1 MEGRLDSVERAGRA
15 VSARRGTY
23 SIVARDDATGE
34 LGVAVQ
40 SHWFSVG
47 SIVSWAS
54 PGVGA
59 VATQSL
65 VDPAYGP
72 RMLDRL
78 AAGQSPDA
86 ALRELLGA
94 DDGAGVRQ
102 VAAVDNDGAVAIH
115 TGEGCIAYAGHASGN
130 GFSVQAN
137 MMASPGVWP
146 AMADAYGSAEGPF
159 ARRLLAALEAGER
172 AGGDVRGRQSAALLV
187 VPAEGD
193 AWTTVADLRVDDHPE
208 PLAELR
214 RLLDLGDAYA
224 LAGEGDD
231 LVGEGRHAE
240 AGERYQRASE
250 LAPDNDELMFW
261 AGLALAQADEPEAGL
276 ELVRAAIARHP
287 GWGDLLDRLESEI
300 APSAAAVSAALGRDP
315 GAQ

>member
-1 MEGRLDSVERAGRA
+1 L
-15 VSARRGTY
+15 SARRGTY
-23 SIVARDDATGE
+23 SIVARDDATRE

-47 SIVSWAS
+47 SIVSWAA

-78 AAGQSPDA
+78 AAGQAPDA

-94 DDGAGVRQ
+94 DDGARVRQ
-102 VAAVDNDGAVAIH
+102 VAAVDRDGAVAVQ
-115 TGEGCIAYAGHASGN
+115 TGEGCIAYAGHAGGD

-137 MMASPGVWP
+137 MMASPEVWP
-146 AMADAYGSAEGPF
+146 AMAAAYERASGPLT
-159 ARRLLAALEAGER
+159 RRLLAALEAGEG

-187 VPAEGD
+187 VPAVGQ

-240 AGERYQRASE
+240 AGERYRRASE
-250 LAPDNDELMFW
+250 LAPDSDELMFW
-261 AGLALAQADEPEAGL
+261 AGLALAQADEPAAGL
-276 ELVRAAIARHP
+276 DLVRAAIARHP
-287 GWGDLLDRLESEI
+287 GWRDLLDRLEPEI
-300 APSAAAVSAALGRDP
+300 APSAAAVSAALGHDP
-315 GAQ
+315 GAH

>member
-1 MEGRLDSVERAGRA
+1 M
-15 VSARRGTY
+15 SARRGTY

-34 LGVAVQ
+34 LGVAAQ

-115 TGEGCIAYAGHASGN
+115 TGEGCIAHAGHAGGD

-137 MMASPGVWP
+137 MMASPGVP
-146 AMADAYGSAEGPF
+146 QAMTEAFAGAEGELSV
-159 ARRLLAALEAGER
+159 RLLASLEAGQA
-172 AGGDVRGRQSAALLV
+172 AGGDARGQMSAALLV
-187 VPAEGD
+187 VPAEGEP
-193 AWTTVADLRVDDHPE
+193 WRRSVEIRVDYEEE
-208 PLAELR
+208 PLPKLSRALR
-214 RLLDLGDAYA
+214 LQRAFELLDRAEERAGEEDYEGAMAAGMQGLE
-224 LAGEGDD
+224 LAGENPQLLLWLGLGAANTDID
-231 LVGEGRHAE
+231 IGLNLVR
-240 AGERYQRASE
+240 RA
-250 LAPDNDELMFW
+250 
-261 AGLALAQADEPEAGL
+261 L
-276 ELVRAAIARHP
+276 ELQP
-287 GWGDLLDRLESEI
+287 SLGDFLGHLTDEI
-300 APSAAAVSAALGRDP
+300 APSASLVRSRLSEAP
-315 GAQ
+315 